1 VIEPLN
7 KITTK
12 VEPVAILEV
21 KKLSKDFGGL
31 RAINQIDVDVQE
43 GEILGVI
50 GPNGS
55 GKTTLYNLITGFLK
69 PTEGQIRFKGKPITS
84 MRSHEIAARGIG
96 RTFQLSSIFSNLS
109 VRENVIIGSHLRA
122 RDGIWGSFFRTKS
135 YKEGGAELEQR
146 VTKTLTFMG
155 MEKQADQVAGSLP
168 YGDQRK
174 LELATTLALDP
185 EILLLDEP
193 ATGMNPQETE
203 TMINLVKLI
212 QEQGKTIVI
221 VEHNMKV
228 VMELCRRI
236 VVLDYGVKI
245 AEGMPEEVTTNEKV
259 ISVYLGRKRKWINAK
274 S

>member
-1 VIEPLN
+1 VIDPLN
-7 KITTK
+7 KTNTK

-55 GKTTLYNLITGFLK
+55 GKTTLFNLITGFLK
-69 PTEGQIRFKGKPITS
+69 PTEGQIRYKGEPITS
-84 MRSHEIAARGIG
+84 MPSYEIAARGIG
-96 RTFQLSSIFSNLS
+96 RTFQLRSIFSNLS
-109 VRENVIIGSHLRA
+109 VRENMIIGSHLRA
-122 RDGIWGSFFRTKS
+122 KDGIWSSFFRTKS

-203 TMINLVKLI
+203 TIMNLVQLI
-212 QEQGKTIVI
+212 QQQGKTIVV

-228 VMELCRRI
+228 VMGLCRRI

-245 AEGMPEEVTTNEKV
+245 TEGTPEEVTTNEKV